1 MLLQH
6 LLEIAPRMGGGML
19 RHLLRGARHDD
30 LSSLVAPF
38 GTEIHDPVGTADHI
52 EVVLR
57 YPKILVGI

>member
-6 LLEIAPRMGGGML
+6 LLEISSGVGLWMS
-19 RHLLRGARHDD
+19 RHLLRGARHHDF
-30 LSSLVAPF
+30 APLITAYR
-38 GTEIHDPVGTADHI
+38 TEIDDQVGVADHI